1 MTKEVAYNWSQDYI
15 MGYPYWKIYK
25 DKVGSNVYA
34 SSEDTVDTPSVSAS
48 RLLDQLG
55 KLPQGHYI
63 LQMRKKFDQQAGN
76 MQTEF
81 DVPYGYVP
89 ATTTGVGSIANVDPD
104 KYISKDTMSTMLADK
119 IAKFTSEMQAA
130 EQAKKI
136 KKLKKKLEKAERE
149 KSSSTWTPD
158 KVGMIL
164 EQVTKIAPEIR
175 GLISGGSVGIA
186 GFNDA
191 TPPIPTRK
199 APAAGNT
206 NSAIQDPPAGDDN
219 EPDEY
224 DDRMYDALER
234 MILIEGGDKDVAKA
248 KQSVAELME
257 GLVGFAI
264 SNPSTFNYLKPQIL
278 DARKFYP
285 NE

>member
-1 MTKEVAYNWSQDYI
+1 MTPQVAYSWAQDYI
-15 MGYPYWKIYK
+15 KDYPYWKIYK
-25 DKVGSNVYA
+25 DKVGGNVYA
-34 SSEDTVDTPSVSAS
+34 SSEEVVDTPTVSAS

-55 KLPQGHYI
+55 KLPQGHFI
-63 LQMRKKFDQQAGN
+63 LQLRKEFKQQAGN

-89 ATTTGVGSIANVDPD
+89 ALSPGVGSIGSAPDPD

-119 IAKFTSEMQAA
+119 IAKFTSDMQAA

-149 KSSSTWTPD
+149 QTSSTWTPD
-158 KVGMIL
+158 KIGM
-164 EQVTKIAPEIR
+164 IR
-175 GLISGGSVGIA
+175 GLLSGGQISVAGI
-186 GFNDA
+186 NDG
-191 TPPIPTRK
+191 TKPIPK
-199 APAAGNT
+199 GGLAAANT
-206 NSAIQDPPAGDDN
+206 NKDVQDPPAGDDN

-234 MILIEGGDKDVAKA
+234 MILIEGGGQDMAKA